1 MFTQSEVACDFF
13 WIGCNHCNPSC
24 DCAQRIF
31 FICFDIFPFLTY
43 PVSLVSIGQVRGEL
57 PRRPWAQVFD
67 VQSAEGQHAM
77 EVR

>member
-1 MFTQSEVACDFF
+1 MTSFGLVVILFAVVHGAYFSL
-13 WIGCNHCNPSC
+13 
-24 DCAQRIF
+24 
-31 FICFDIFPFLTY
+31 CFDICPFLTY
-43 PVSLVSIGQVRGEL
+43 TDWFVSIGQVRGEL